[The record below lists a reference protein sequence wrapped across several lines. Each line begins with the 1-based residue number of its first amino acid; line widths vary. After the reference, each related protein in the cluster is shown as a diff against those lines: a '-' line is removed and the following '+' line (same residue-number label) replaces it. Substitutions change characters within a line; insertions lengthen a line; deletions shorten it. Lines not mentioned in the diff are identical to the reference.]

1 MAKIRTCET
10 DLNRGDW
17 LRCRASQAECEV
29 VKGKAKAAGLGLSDF
44 MRRALLSHPIRDHND
59 LALVASIR
67 AVAAPLADLCADVR
81 MAIDLGFP
89 DDLKGIDERLTN
101 INQVARDLLE
111 AIARWCIDQ
120 RKST

>member
-1 MAKIRTCET
+1 
-10 DLNRGDW
+10 
-17 LRCRASQAECEV
+17 
-29 VKGKAKAAGLGLSDF
+29 
-44 MRRALLSHPIRDHND
+44 
-59 LALVASIR
+59 
-67 AVAAPLADLCADVR
+67 